1 MANRKKPTYH
11 EILKKLKQAGLHKA
25 AQLEQLKR
33 LGLEEEMLPLN
44 ERVEKIMEL
53 FKASAMTPA
62 THTLGF
68 IMYDIEDNKIR
79 THIAKYLE
87 RLGYLRIQKSIFF
100 GNISRKVHEDVYKA
114 IKEINE
120 LYDNSDSIVFLPVS
134 NDDISKVK
142 LIGKNIEF
150 HVMMDT
156 KNVLFF

>member
-1 MANRKKPTYH
+1 MNKTKKPTYH
-11 EILKKLKQAGLHKA
+11 EILKKLKQAGMHKA
-25 AQLEQLKR
+25 EQLEQRRK
-33 LGLEEEMLPLN
+33 LGLEEALLPLD
-44 ERVEKIMEL
+44 ERVNKIIEL
-53 FKASAMTPA
+53 FKSAAMTPA
-62 THTLGF
+62 TNTLGF

-100 GNISRKVHEDVYKA
+100 GNINRKVHEDVYKA

-134 NDDISKVK
+134 NDDIGKVK
-142 LIGKNIEF
+142 LVGKNIEF
-150 HVMMDT
+150 NVMMET